1 MQTFRK
7 GAASCYTGSMS
18 EELSEELATYFL
30 VKDYKWKFDYGH
42 ANPDADDIEKAF
54 KKVQTILSEQKGDN
68 VQLEV
73 GHLMFKKRAGVID
86 VFVHAGTI
94 GENSEDSNV

>member
-1 MQTFRK
+1 MN
-7 GAASCYTGSMS
+7 

-42 ANPDADDIEKAF
+42 ANPDADDINKAF
-54 KKVQTILSEQKGDN
+54 DKVMLILDEQDDN
-68 VQLEV
+68 TQLEV

-94 GENSEDSNV
+94 GETSEDSSV

>member
-1 MQTFRK
+1 MN
-7 GAASCYTGSMS
+7 
-18 EELSEELATYFL
+18 EELCEELANHFL
-30 VKDYKWKFDYGH
+30 VKDYKWKFEYGH
-42 ANPDADDIEKAF
+42 ANPDADDMKKALERV
-54 KKVQTILSEQKGDN
+54 KEILEEHEEN
-68 VQLEV
+68 TQLEM

>member
-1 MQTFRK
+1 M
-7 GAASCYTGSMS
+7 
-18 EELSEELATYFL
+18 EELTEELATYFL

-42 ANPDADDIEKAF
+42 ANPDANDMEKVF
-54 KKVQTILSEQKGDN
+54 EKVQVILSPEPEST
-68 VQLEV
+68 QLEV
-73 GHLMFKKRAGVID
+73 GRLIFKKRAGLID

>member
-1 MQTFRK
+1 MDF
-7 GAASCYTGSMS
+7 MD
-18 EELSEELATYFL
+18 ELYEELATHFL

-42 ANPDADDIEKAF
+42 VNPDADDIKKALA
-54 KKVQTILSEQKGDN
+54 KVQEILATEDEEN
-68 VQLEV
+68 VQLEM

-94 GENSEDSNV
+94 GENSEDSSV

>member
-1 MQTFRK
+1 LRDI
-7 GAASCYTGSMS
+7 A
-18 EELSEELATYFL
+18 EELATYFL

-42 ANPDADDIEKAF
+42 ANPDANDIQTAIDKVLLILDNEDDS
-54 KKVQTILSEQKGDN
+54 T
-68 VQLEV
+68 QLEV

-94 GENSEDSNV
+94 GENSEDSSV

>member
-1 MQTFRK
+1 MN
-7 GAASCYTGSMS
+7 
-18 EELSEELATYFL
+18 EELSEELATHFL
-30 VKDYKWKFDYGH
+30 VKDYKWKFDYGL
-42 ANPDADDIEKAF
+42 ANPDASDINKALSKVMVILEHEEDD
-54 KKVQTILSEQKGDN
+54 T
-68 VQLEV
+68 QLEV